1 MKRFFILGLILCLL
15 ASTMSFAQSPVLSAD
30 GSTSAPY
37 VEGELVVSL
46 KGADVRA
53 MSVQSVGLESIQDFY
68 VKKSLWNNGVS
79 TMRSVSTEA
88 KQAAGDVYLMGYN
101 ERKFSTFKTAKAELE
116 KKLKDMG
123 YEVKYIEPNYL
134 YKATAIETSAVIPS
148 NQQWH
153 YNMINVPGA
162 WETTVGSRM
171 VKIAVLDTGV
181 DPNHINLQNNVNAS
195 LGKNFTSGSE
205 TDTMDRQSH
214 GTHVAGTIAAYG
226 SVSGVMQLAT
236 IIPVKVLGD
245 DGYGSNYGIQE
256 GIYYAANIGADVIN
270 MSLGGG
276 AYSQAFND
284 ACEYAVSQGTVIVA
298 ATGNDG
304 RSTISYPAK
313 YSSVIAVGSVTSARK
328 RSSFS
333 NYGSGLEVMAP
344 GSNIYSTL
352 PGNTYATYS
361 GTSMATPHVAGV
373 VGLMRAANPYISVQ
387 DVRTILRNTAQY
399 AGSSRYYGYGIVDAQ
414 AAVNAA
420 IR

>member
-15 ASTMSFAQSPVLSAD
+15 ASTMSFAQSPISSAND
-30 GSTSAPY
+30 VNTPAY

-46 KGADVRA
+46 KGTDASA
-53 MSVQSVGLESIQDFY
+53 MSAQSVGMENISDFY
-68 VKKSLWNNGVS
+68 IKKSLWNNGVS
-79 TMRSVSTEA
+79 SMRSVSAEA

-101 ERKFSTFKTAKAELE
+101 ERKFTSFKTAKAALE
-116 KKLKDMG
+116 NKLEAMG
-123 YEVKYIEPNYL
+123 YDVKYIEPNYL
-134 YKATAIETSAVIPS
+134 YKASAIETAATIPS

-153 YNMINVPGA
+153 YNMIKVPGA
-162 WETTVGSRM
+162 WETTVGSRNVM
-171 VKIAVLDTGV
+171 VAVLDTGV
-181 DPNHINLQNNVNAS
+181 DPNHINLKNNVNAS
-195 LGKNFTSGSE
+195 LGRNFTSGST

-236 IIPVKVLGD
+236 IVPVKVLGD

-256 GIYYAANIGADVIN
+256 GIYYAANLGADVIN

-284 ACEYAVSQGTVIVA
+284 ACEYAVSKGTVIVA

-304 RSTISYPAK
+304 RGTVSYPAK
-313 YSSVIAVGSVTSARK
+313 YSSVIAVGSVTSSRT
-328 RSSFS
+328 RSYFS
-333 NYGSGLEVMAP
+333 NYGTGLEVMAP

-352 PGNTYATYS
+352 PGNTYASYS

-387 DVRTILRNTAQY
+387 EVRSILTSTAQY
-399 AGSSRYYGYGIVDAQ
+399 AGSSRYYGYGIVDAE